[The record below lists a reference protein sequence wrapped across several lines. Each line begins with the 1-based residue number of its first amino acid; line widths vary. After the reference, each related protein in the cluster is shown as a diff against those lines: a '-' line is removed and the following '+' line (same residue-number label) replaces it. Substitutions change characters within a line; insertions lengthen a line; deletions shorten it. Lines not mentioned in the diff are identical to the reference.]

1 VRHKSLSQARHH
13 PVSRESSRDTFTE
26 LGLEDDLNDHR
37 PAPRRDRKKGVAS
50 DSFAEG
56 FVGLRLASW
65 RTGCSGGTAQGP
77 SCRSTILIVAAVCL
91 VASFVLVLFYQTG
104 QSAVNR
110 AAGEGGFEH
119 DRTLEVPMEPLSDPA
134 ASLSV
139 TAGRG
144 ADWRGSE
151 APVLSGVGAVGAQAA
166 LAVSPS
172 PAPVGDLAEQMADL
186 APVADARPT
195 TAPTTTPEESS
206 TFDDLK
212 PRTSAPSWG
221 LVAGEDS
228 TTMPSTS
235 DSAAAVWAPAA
246 LASGPPTLKDCVAAG
261 VNCQVSRCCT
271 AAGERCYEKNSTA
284 AFCKPECRAGPDM
297 TEEEF
302 SVWSC
307 KGLGPRTPGT
317 GANFNWT
324 KMLVPD
330 WVESRCSQIGT
341 NCHDTRCC
349 SEPGMQC
356 YAKDD
361 TFARCKTAC
370 IPGPDFEDYEDGTP
384 WTCLEVG
391 PRTPGQALPN
401 VSDRPL
407 PEWVAGS
414 CAGSGEI
421 CSDRRCCREPGMQ
434 CFEKNEGWST
444 CKPECIP
451 GPQPEDRADHN
462 WTCKALGPKTPGVA
476 EAPVIRR
483 GSFLVVGD
491 WGWDPSASGITQECQ
506 LDIAGAMDSKATEL
520 GDVKFVINLGDSF
533 YSAGVESSVDPQWD
547 TKWREVYSP
556 QLRQVPWYS
565 VYGDRDY
572 RKDPC
577 ACTMQ
582 DEECAQ
588 VNFDKDNLDRF
599 QMPGTS
605 YSLEYPALGI
615 ELVGLDLNDFQNG
628 ADLGTSGVEQANA
641 FQDCFKTTC
650 SFMCAGTM
658 KNRTQRSLNL
668 FYERVKSSRQKSLVV
683 FSHYPTD
690 FLVSSPDFL
699 ETLTDD
705 SSHSIT
711 YFGAHR
717 QTTDQSGI
725 SIAPN
730 TNWVVGGGGSDTCAS
745 EKQGFVVG
753 EIWGDSSIT
762 ASPVYVAPGPCCG

>member
-1 VRHKSLSQARHH
+1 MWRHQEERRAPREERHQVRHKSLSQARHH

-349 SEPGMQC
+349 SEPGH
-356 YAKDD
+356 
-361 TFARCKTAC
+361 
-370 IPGPDFEDYEDGTP
+370 
-384 WTCLEVG
+384 
-391 PRTPGQALPN
+391 
-401 VSDRPL
+401 
-407 PEWVAGS
+407 
-414 CAGSGEI
+414 
-421 CSDRRCCREPGMQ
+421 Q
-434 CFEKNEGWST
+434 CFEKNGGWSA
-444 CKPECIP
+444 CRPECVP
-451 GPQPEDRADHN
+451 GPQPDDRADED
-462 WTCKALGPKTPGVA
+462 WTCKALGPMSPGTA
-476 EAPVIRR
+476 EVFKIRR
-483 GSFLVVGD
+483 GSFFVIGD
-491 WGWDPSASGITQECQ
+491 WGRGEGTSGIAQECQ
-506 LDIAGAMDSKATEL
+506 TSIAEAMDKKMAEL
-520 GDVKFVINLGDSF
+520 GDVKFVISLGDSF
-533 YSAGVESSVDPQWD
+533 YSEGVLNKDDPEWDKKWRWVYSVD
-547 TKWREVYSP
+547 
-556 QLRQVPWYS
+556 LRSIPWYS
-565 VYGDRDY
+565 VYGERDY
-572 RKDPC
+572 RTDPC
-577 ACTMQ
+577 ACTS
-582 DEECAQ
+582 DDRECAQ
-588 VNFDKDNLDRF
+588 VSYDEDDFEHF

-605 YSLEYPALGI
+605 YFHEYPEMGI
-615 ELVGLDLNDFQNG
+615 ELVGLDLNNFQNG
-628 ADLGTSGVEQANA
+628 DRFEGDGSADEVMFS
-641 FQDCFKTTC
+641 DCFKT
-650 SFMCAGTM
+650 SCAFKCLDNMRTRAEASM
-658 KNRTQRSLNL
+658 KL
-668 FYERVKSSRQKSLVV
+668 FHERVANSRQKSMVV

-690 FLVSSPDFL
+690 HFRSAPRFLDALRNNSAR
-699 ETLTDD
+699 
-705 SSHSIT
+705 SIT
-711 YFGAHR
+711 YFGARR
-717 QTTDQSGI
+717 QTTDQPGV
-725 SIAPN
+725 SIEPN
-730 TNWVVGGGGSDTCAS
+730 AQWVVGGGGGDGCNSS
-745 EKQGFVVG
+745 RQGFAVG

-762 ASPVYVAPGPCCG
+762 VTPVDVDF